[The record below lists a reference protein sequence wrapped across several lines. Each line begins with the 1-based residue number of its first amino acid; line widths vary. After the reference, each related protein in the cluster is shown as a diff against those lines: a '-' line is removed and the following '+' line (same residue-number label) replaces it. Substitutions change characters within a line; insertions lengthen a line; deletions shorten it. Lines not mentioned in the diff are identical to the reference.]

1 MTYES
6 KLILNANPKN
16 WHFVAERFF
25 LTSIYLFDPNL
36 KHMSQTIKASIV
48 GTGFIGPA
56 HLEALRRI
64 PNVEVVALVEVNQAL
79 ADEKAKQLGIPRA
92 YVFADMLKQDDIDV
106 VHICTPNFLH
116 YSQAKAVLEAEK
128 HVICEKPLAISL
140 EEAEDLVNIAKT
152 TGLVNAVHFNLRYY
166 PMVRQMKVMREKG
179 ELGEVYSIM
188 GSYLQDWL
196 FLQTD
201 YNWRLEP
208 DKSGDSRAIADIGSH
223 LLDITEYVTG
233 LKITQVMADF
243 STVHKTRLKPLKAI
257 ETYSGKMLTPADYQ
271 EVPINTEDHATVLL
285 RFDNGSKGS
294 ITVSQVNAGRKNRLN
309 IEIAGSVAAF
319 EFNSERP
326 NELWIGKREKANEQ
340 LMKDPSLVHREV
352 SSLVSFPGGHNEG
365 FPDTSKQLFKEV
377 YAAIAAGKQ
386 PEHPSYPTFADGWRE
401 LLIGE
406 RIVESNKKQAWVTI

>member
-1 MTYES
+1 
-6 KLILNANPKN
+6 
-16 WHFVAERFF
+16 
-25 LTSIYLFDPNL
+25 
-36 KHMSQTIKASIV
+36 MSQTIKAAIV

-64 PNVEVVALVEVNQAL
+64 PNVEVVALVEVNQEL
-79 ADEKAKQLGIPRA
+79 ANEKAKQLGIPRA

-140 EEAEDLVNIAKT
+140 QEAEDLVKIAKT
-152 TGLVNAVHFNLRYY
+152 TGLVNAVHFNLRYH

-309 IEIAGSVAAF
+309 IEIAGSVSAF

-377 YAAIAAGKQ
+377 YAAVAAGKQ
-386 PEHPSYPTFADGWRE
+386 PEQPTFPTFADGWRE

>member
-1 MTYES
+1 
-6 KLILNANPKN
+6 
-16 WHFVAERFF
+16 
-25 LTSIYLFDPNL
+25 
-36 KHMSQTIKASIV
+36 MSQPIKAAIV

-92 YVFADMLKQDDIDV
+92 YVFEDMLKQDDIDV

-116 YSQAKAVLEAEK
+116 FIQAKAVMEAEK

-140 EEAEDLVNIAKT
+140 EEAAELVQLAKT

-179 ELGEVYSIM
+179 ELGQVYSIM

-233 LKITQVMADF
+233 LKITEVMADF
-243 STVHKTRLKPLKAI
+243 STVHKTRLKPLKPI
-257 ETYSGKMLTPADYQ
+257 ETYSGKMLSQDDYQ
-271 EVPINTEDHATVLL
+271 EVPINTEDHATVLI

-294 ITVSQVNAGRKNRLN
+294 ITVSQVSAGRKNRLN
-309 IEIAGSVAAF
+309 IEIAGSVSNF

-377 YAAIAAGKQ
+377 YAAIATGNQ
-386 PEHPSYPTFADGWRE
+386 PEQPSYPTFADGLRE

-406 RIVESNKKQAWVTI
+406 RIVESNKKQAWVKI

>member
-1 MTYES
+1 
-6 KLILNANPKN
+6 
-16 WHFVAERFF
+16 
-25 LTSIYLFDPNL
+25 
-36 KHMSQTIKASIV
+36 MSQTIKAAIV

-64 PNVEVVALVEVNQAL
+64 PNVEVVALVELNQAL

-92 YVFADMLKQDDIDV
+92 YVFADMLNQSDIDV

-116 YSQAKAVLEAEK
+116 YSQAKAVLEAKK

-140 EEAEDLVNIAKT
+140 EEAEDLVKIAKSS
-152 TGLVNAVHFNLRYY
+152 GLVNAVHFNLRYY
-166 PMVRQMKVMREKG
+166 PMVRQMRVMREKG

-257 ETYSGKMLTPADYQ
+257 ETYSGKMLTEADYQ

-309 IEIAGSVAAF
+309 IEIAGSVSAF

-352 SSLVSFPGGHNEG
+352 STLVSFPGGHNEG

-377 YAAIAAGKQ
+377 YAAITTGKQ

-406 RIVESNKKQAWVTI
+406 RIVESNKKQAWVNI

>member
-1 MTYES
+1 
-6 KLILNANPKN
+6 
-16 WHFVAERFF
+16 
-25 LTSIYLFDPNL
+25 
-36 KHMSQTIKASIV
+36 MSQTIKAAIV

-92 YVFADMLKQDDIDV
+92 YVFADMLKQADIDV

-140 EEAEDLVNIAKT
+140 EEAEDLVKIAKT

-257 ETYSGKMLTPADYQ
+257 ETYSGKMLNPADYQ

-309 IEIAGSVAAF
+309 IEIAGSVSAF

-386 PEHPSYPTFADGWRE
+386 PEHPTYPTFADGWRE

-406 RIVESNKKQAWVTI
+406 RIVESNKKQAWVNI

>member
-1 MTYES
+1 
-6 KLILNANPKN
+6 
-16 WHFVAERFF
+16 
-25 LTSIYLFDPNL
+25 
-36 KHMSQTIKASIV
+36 MSQTIKAAIV

-64 PNVEVVALVEVNQAL
+64 PNVEVVALVEVNQEL

-128 HVICEKPLAISL
+128 HVVCEKPLAISL
-140 EEAEDLVNIAKT
+140 EEAEDLVKIAKT

-196 FLQTD
+196 FLQND

-233 LKITQVMADF
+233 LKITAVMADF

-257 ETYSGKMLTPADYQ
+257 ETYSGKMLTPEDYQ

-309 IEIAGSVAAF
+309 IEIAGSVSAF

-377 YAAIAAGKQ
+377 YAAVAAGKQ
-386 PEHPSYPTFADGWRE
+386 PEQPTFPTFADGWRE

>member
-1 MTYES
+1 
-6 KLILNANPKN
+6 
-16 WHFVAERFF
+16 
-25 LTSIYLFDPNL
+25 
-36 KHMSQTIKASIV
+36 MSQSIKAAIV

-116 YSQAKAVLEAEK
+116 FSQAKAVMEAGK

-140 EEAEDLVNIAKT
+140 EEAEELVQIAKT
-152 TGLVNAVHFNLRYY
+152 TGLINAVHFNLRYY

-179 ELGEVYSIM
+179 ELGQVYSIM

-233 LKITQVMADF
+233 LKITEVMADF
-243 STVHKTRLKPLKAI
+243 STVHKTRLKPLKPI
-257 ETYSGKMLTPADYQ
+257 ETYSGKMLSQDDYQ

-294 ITVSQVNAGRKNRLN
+294 ITVSQVSAGRKNRLN
-309 IEIAGSVAAF
+309 IEIAGSVSNF

-377 YAAIAAGKQ
+377 YAAIVTGKQ
-386 PEHPSYPTFADGWRE
+386 PEQPSFPTFADGLRE

-406 RIVESNKKQAWVTI
+406 RIVESNKKQGWVKI

>member
-1 MTYES
+1 
-6 KLILNANPKN
+6 
-16 WHFVAERFF
+16 
-25 LTSIYLFDPNL
+25 
-36 KHMSQTIKASIV
+36 MSQTIKAAIV

-64 PNVEVVALVEVNQAL
+64 PNVEVVALVEVNQEL

-92 YVFADMLKQDDIDV
+92 YVFADMLNQADIDV

-116 YSQAKAVLEAEK
+116 YSQAKAVLEAKK

-140 EEAEDLVNIAKT
+140 AEAEDLVKIAKT
-152 TGLVNAVHFNLRYY
+152 SGLVNAVHFNLRYY

-233 LKITQVMADF
+233 LRITQVMADF
-243 STVHKTRLKPLKAI
+243 YTVHKTRLKPLKAI

-309 IEIAGSVAAF
+309 IEIAGSVSAV

-377 YAAIAAGKQ
+377 YAAILAGKQ

>member
-1 MTYES
+1 MTFCCGEIFY
-6 KLILNANPKN
+6 N
-16 WHFVAERFF
+16 FG
-25 LTSIYLFDPNL
+25 YLFYPNL
-36 KHMSQTIKASIV
+36 KKMSQTIKAAIV

-64 PNVEVVALVEVNQAL
+64 PNVEVVALVEVNQEL
-79 ADEKAKQLGIPRA
+79 ANEKAKQLGIPRA

-140 EEAEDLVNIAKT
+140 QEAEDLVKIAKT

-309 IEIAGSVAAF
+309 IEIAGSVSAF

-386 PEHPSYPTFADGWRE
+386 PEHPTYPTFADGWRE

-406 RIVESNKKQAWVTI
+406 RIVESNKKQAWVNI